1 MSFLPWGTFKRPCPM
16 PACWASANMQPS
28 QWRAGWERITARFLT
43 HQPLLPLAPACGWAP
58 QALAGCRSPDPAC
71 RRHSHPWGARR
82 HPDTLPQAA
91 WASSASQP
99 CFKPALALCST
110 VHHGA
115 TAIPAALVGVLI
127 HTPISRVSS
136 APPAPPG
143 SGTPKRTLDIPG
155 SGLCPNTSC
164 TQRSSSSADGGPMG
178 WYRRA
183 GLGDPPHPRVLAH
196 LPGHWDGCVC
206 SAWRSE
212 SLLCLV
218 CPRQLCWIQLGAVLH
233 LAYLSKQLGLGPLG
247 VCCFALV
254 LCCQGF
260 CIRAGQGGLNHVRSH
275 AAAVN
280 TGQGTARGSLQR
292 WGQACDGLPW
302 VVARAQPCHCPSS
315 TPLSYKSCSLAP
327 GSTSHPM
334 HSGWLVLL
342 PQMPVGCAAGT

>member
-127 HTPISRVSS
+127 H
-136 APPAPPG
+136 
-143 SGTPKRTLDIPG
+143 
-155 SGLCPNTSC
+155 NTHLPSVLS
-164 TQRSSSSADGGPMG
+164 TSSSSRLRHTQENPG
-178 WYRRA
+178 
-183 GLGDPPHPRVLAH
+183 HPRLRALSQHFLHTEILFLCRRGAH
-196 LPGHWDGCVC
+196 GVVSP
-206 SAWRSE
+206 
-212 SLLCLV
+212 
-218 CPRQLCWIQLGAVLH
+218 CW
-233 LAYLSKQLGLGPLG
+233 
-247 VCCFALV
+247 
-254 LCCQGF
+254 
-260 CIRAGQGGLNHVRSH
+260 AG
-275 AAAVN
+275 
-280 TGQGTARGSLQR
+280 
-292 WGQACDGLPW
+292 
-302 VVARAQPCHCPSS
+302 
-315 TPLSYKSCSLAP
+315 
-327 GSTSHPM
+327 
-334 HSGWLVLL
+334 
-342 PQMPVGCAAGT
+342 